1 MRLGWFF
8 ELLSLLVFLYQIAL
22 LIYFVI
28 GFVKPAQSPFTHFL
42 SRIIE
47 PVLTPLRRILSNVLP
62 ANWQR
67 MDWSPVAAWLLLWLA
82 RELLEILRRIFG

>member
-1 MRLGWFF
+1 MRWFF
-8 ELLSLLVFLYQIAL
+8 DLLLLALFLYQVAL

-28 GFVKPAQSPFTHFL
+28 GFIKPAQSPFTQFL
-42 SRIIE
+42 NRIIE
-47 PVLTPLRRILSNVLP
+47 PVLTPLRRLLANILP

-67 MDWSPVAAWLLLWLA
+67 MDWSPLAAWVLIWLA

>member
-1 MRLGWFF
+1 MRWFF
-8 ELLSLLVFLYQIAL
+8 DLLLLATFLYQVAL
-22 LIYFVI
+22 LIYFLI
-28 GFVKPAQSPFTHFL
+28 GFIKPAQSPFTQFL

-47 PVLTPLRRILSNVLP
+47 PVLTPLRRILAKVLP

-67 MDWSPVAAWLLLWLA
+67 MDWSPLAAWVVIWLT